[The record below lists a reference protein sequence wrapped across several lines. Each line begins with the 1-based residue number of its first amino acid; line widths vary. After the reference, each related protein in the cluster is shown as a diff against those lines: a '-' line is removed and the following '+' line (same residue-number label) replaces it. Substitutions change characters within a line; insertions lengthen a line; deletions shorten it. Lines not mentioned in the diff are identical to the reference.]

1 MKKTLIGAYEVS
13 YTSPQSLQFVHLIQ
27 GYIAATF
34 TGDEVEQFRE
44 LIATGQ
50 KRITAIGD
58 KYNVIT
64 GASNDLAVY
73 NTASGRRMLYLDSD
87 QVLQLCRFLHG
98 TT

>member
-1 MKKTLIGAYEVS
+1 MKETLIGAYEVS

-27 GYIAATF
+27 GYIAAAF
-34 TGDEVEQFRE
+34 TGGEIEQLRQ
-44 LIATGQ
+44 LIAIGQ
-50 KRITAIGD
+50 KRIVAIGD

-73 NTASGRRMLYLDSD
+73 NTASGRRMLYLDRD
-87 QVLQLCRFLHG
+87 QALQLSRFLDG